1 MKKHLKLGVLL
12 LAVMMLCVLTFVSC
26 GGDTNETNNG
36 DNSGYQ
42 EPLYLFSANEDGST
56 CSITGVNRNLVTD
69 AKLVLPDKSPEG
81 LTVTAIAYGAFDGD
95 EILTEIVIPSGVTTI
110 GERAFEGCVALTT
123 VTLPDSVTTIGD
135 YGFSG
140 CTALENVNM
149 PSALVS
155 IGASAFAKTAITSVN
170 MPDTVTSLG
179 VHAFDDCASLK
190 SITISKNVTDELLSN
205 TFDNCPLLSS
215 ITVSEGNPVY
225 HSAGNCLIRTADKTL
240 FRGTNTSVIPTD
252 GSVTVIWS
260 GAFSGL
266 TEMTSI
272 VIPDCITEIGSSA
285 FHGCT
290 SLETVTLPNGLTTLT
305 NGTFASCT
313 ALTSVTIPNSVT
325 TIESTVFTECAELKT
340 LYIPASV
347 TSIGV
352 SSWGGRA
359 SDFVFNCPSL
369 VVEYGGT
376 RNDWDAACDFND
388 SSSFQWEYT
397 VHCVDG
403 NITNDWN

>member
-1 MKKHLKLGVLL
+1 MKKHFKVGLL
-12 LAVMMLCVLTFVSC
+12 VLAVMMLCVLTLVSC
-26 GGDTNETNNG
+26 GGDTNENNNG
-36 DNSGYQ
+36 NNSGYQ

-69 AKLVLPDKSPEG
+69 AKIVLPDKSPEG
-81 LTVTAIAYGAFDGD
+81 LAVTSIAYGAFDGD

-110 GERAFEGCVALTT
+110 GERAFEGCTALTT
-123 VTLPDSVTTIGD
+123 LTLPDSVTEIKD
-135 YGFSG
+135 YAFRA
-140 CTALENVNM
+140 CAALENVNM
-149 PSALVS
+149 PSGLTT
-155 IGASAFAKTAITSVN
+155 IGTSAFEGTAIKSVN

-179 VHAFDDCASLK
+179 MDAFDDCASLTT
-190 SITISKNVTDELLSN
+190 ITISKNVTEID

-225 HSAGNCLIRTADKTL
+225 HSSGNCLIETAEKRIMKGSNNST
-240 FRGTNTSVIPTD
+240 IPSD
-252 GSVTVIWS
+252 GSVTVIGS

-285 FHGCT
+285 FSGCT
-290 SLETVTLPNGLTTLT
+290 ALETVTLPNALTTLT
-305 NGTFASCT
+305 NGMFVNCT
-313 ALTSVTIPNSVT
+313 SLESVNIPNSVT
-325 TIESTVFTECAELKT
+325 TIESLVFSECAALKT

-352 SSWGGRA
+352 SSWGGRG

-397 VHCVDG
+397 VRCVDG
-403 NITNDWN
+403 LITNDWN